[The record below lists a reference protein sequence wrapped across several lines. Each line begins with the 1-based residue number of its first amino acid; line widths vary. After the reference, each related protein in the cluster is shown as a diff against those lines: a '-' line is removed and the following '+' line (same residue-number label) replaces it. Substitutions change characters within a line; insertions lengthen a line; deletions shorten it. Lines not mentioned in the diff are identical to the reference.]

1 MTSFKTSNKSWL
13 FTFILVLYIYF
24 FFFLYWPF
32 PLFKSCNF
40 ICSRQEPK
48 HLPAAGIS
56 ADNTRGWDIVRKIKH
71 LAEKRSFGQMWNF
84 EPRALSSDIPA
95 SQKRVY
101 LFYDP
106 MINFSISNMLGEEEK
121 QKHVVSAR
129 ANDENKHIDWL
140 IFFLLLLKLWLD
152 QGLTGCRVKWTFATP
167 HRSKIE
173 KGALLVYILP
183 TALFENYS
191 KNLF

>member
-56 ADNTRGWDIVRKIKH
+56 EDNTRGWDIVRKIKH

-167 HRSKIE
+167 HRSKLDSTFWKLI
-173 KGALLVYILP
+173 KKTFSNG
-183 TALFENYS
+183 
-191 KNLF
+191 